1 LGLFW
6 NCLPTSGQ
14 GGKKNKQSGGKY
26 MLETFLD
33 LAKWLI
39 LIGLGVGFIFGGLVG
54 LALFG
59 GWLWDKLERIFK

>member
-1 LGLFW
+1 
-6 NCLPTSGQ
+6 
-14 GGKKNKQSGGKY
+14 

-39 LIGLGVGFIFGGLVG
+39 LIGLGVGFLFGGLVG